1 VSADWLNYHHLLY
14 FWTVAKEG
22 SITAACEKL
31 HLAQPTIS
39 GQLKKL
45 EQQVGGKLYERVG
58 RQLVLTDLGNTVFS
72 YADEMF
78 TLGEEL
84 ADVIKGQSTGQPIQF
99 HVGVPQ
105 VLPKLIAFRLLEP
118 VLALPEDFQLVC
130 HEGSQEQ
137 LLTSLAT
144 HELDVVLSDS
154 PAGSFI
160 RIKAFNH
167 ALGESGIG
175 LFGTQRLIERYGDN
189 FPDNFDGAPVLVP
202 RHGTALRRSIDQWI
216 LETGYSVRIVG
227 EFDDTA
233 MMKVFAEAHTGFV
246 PAPLAVEADITKQF
260 SLYLLCEIPKAKEQF
275 YAITL
280 ERRLRHPAIVAIS
293 DVAKTQLFQLDRH

>member
-1 VSADWLNYHHLLY
+1 MSADWLNYHHLLY

-22 SITAACEKL
+22 SVTAACEKL

-84 ADVIKGQSTGQPIQF
+84 ADVIKGQPSGQPIQF

-105 VLPKLIAFRLLEP
+105 VLPKLIVFRLLEP
-118 VLALPEDFQLVC
+118 VLALPEEFQLVC
-130 HEGSQEQ
+130 HEGSQEY

-144 HELDVVLSDS
+144 HDLDVVLSDS
-154 PAGSFI
+154 PAGSLV

-175 LFGTQRLIERYGDN
+175 LFGTQQLIDRYGSDFPEN
-189 FPDNFDGAPVLVP
+189 FAGAPLLVP
-202 RHGTALRRSIDQWI
+202 SLGTAMRRSIDQWI
-216 LETGYSVRIVG
+216 LEGEHTVRIVG

-233 MMKVFAEAHTGFV
+233 LMKVFAEANTGFV
-246 PAPLAVEADITKQF
+246 PAPLAVKSDILKQF
-260 SLYLLCEIPKAKEQF
+260 SLHLLCEIPKAREQF

-293 DVAKTQLFQLDRH
+293 DFAKTQLFQ